1 MEVKYLAWVGI
12 ATLSSCGAPAFAQS
26 CYPAGQALEVMTE
39 NGYTVTMTDVSGMV
53 EFFIAEDGRGGW
65 VVFAIQG
72 ELLCPIVGGSG
83 GVRTPLPPNA

>member
-1 MEVKYLAWVGI
+1 MEVKYLAWACI
-12 ATLSSCGAPAFAQS
+12 AALASCGAPAFAQS
-26 CYPAGQALEVMTE
+26 CYPAEPALEVIVK

-53 EFFIAEDGRGGW
+53 EFFIAEDGKGGW

-83 GVRTPLPPNA
+83 GVRMPLPPNA